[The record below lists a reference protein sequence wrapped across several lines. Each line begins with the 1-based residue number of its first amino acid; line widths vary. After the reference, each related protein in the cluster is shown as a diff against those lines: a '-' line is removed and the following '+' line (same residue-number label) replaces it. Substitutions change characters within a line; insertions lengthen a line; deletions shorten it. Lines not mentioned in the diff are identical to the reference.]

1 MKLLSLFDNLYGIT
15 EDGKL
20 FSTRSN
26 RYLKPATDKHGYK
39 YYVISIDGNRKT
51 LKAHRLVAMAF
62 IPNPQNKPT
71 VDHINGD
78 RMDNRV
84 ENLRWAT
91 LKEQQVNPVTL
102 HRLEEV
108 HNRTDYRQ
116 MGALRNFGRRQT
128 SAYKDGECLGT
139 FQSLKEAADFVGV
152 SYGKASECANGKKKS
167 VKGVVFCYE

>member
-20 FSTRSN
+20 FSTRN
-26 RYLKPATDKHGYK
+26 NKYLKPATDKYGYK
-39 YYVISIDGNRKT
+39 YYVISINGKKKT
-51 LKAHRLVAMAF
+51 LKAHRIVAMAF

-78 RMDNRV
+78 RQDNRV

-91 LKEQQVNPVTL
+91 HKEQQMNPTTIKKADEI
-102 HRLEEV
+102 HK
-108 HNRTDYRQ
+108 RTDYRK
-116 MGALRNFGRRQT
+116 MGEIRNFGRRHT
-128 SAYKDGECLGT
+128 SVYKNGEFLGS
-139 FQSLKEAADFVGV
+139 FQSLKDAADFVNV
-152 SYGKASECANGKKKS
+152 SYGKASECANGKRAT

>member
-1 MKLLSLFDNLYGIT
+1 MKLMSLFDNLYGIT

-26 RYLKPATDKHGYK
+26 KYLKPSTDKHGYK

-51 LKAHRLVAMAF
+51 LKAHRLVATAF

-102 HRLEEV
+102 HRLEEA

-139 FQSLKEAADFVGV
+139 FQSLKDAADFVGV